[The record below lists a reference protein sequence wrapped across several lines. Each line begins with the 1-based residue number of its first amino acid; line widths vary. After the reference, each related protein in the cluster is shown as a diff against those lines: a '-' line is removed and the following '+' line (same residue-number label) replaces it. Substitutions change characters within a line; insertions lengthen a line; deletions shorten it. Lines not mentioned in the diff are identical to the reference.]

1 VTDLAGRGRYTL
13 DQGFEASTLRGSIL
27 GDRVELDVK
36 ADEEGVEVRGS
47 GKLQT
52 QHVARLAGIEFSE
65 ALLSG
70 ASSWTVIVRNQDD
83 SLTVDLETDGIGLI
97 SDLPMPLT
105 KIAAR
110 AEPIRVRLIDDA
122 TSRRFEASV
131 FDDTD
136 ISGRLDETP
145 MALNVKTPEL
155 DVLGWASLPGDSETG
170 PNLSLLIDVEQLNA
184 GETSLQVDT
193 LAVTLGTGSV
203 EAYVEGRDVEGRVTR
218 IGQAPV
224 RVELGYLMLPE
235 AGEFLD
241 PPGDDPLLDYDPGL
255 IPSAEIQIATL
266 ARGLKEYRDLEAT
279 LISGDHV
286 WT

>member
-1 VTDLAGRGRYTL
+1 VRARQDAEDARQIDVVGQIQGSAIRALEVLDAAGVKPQALGRDVEFSGMLTGDVALEIPIDGRPGGTVDIEAESLTVNVLGVSEPVTDLAGRGRYTL

-122 TSRRFEASV
+122 TSRR
-131 FDDTD
+131 
-136 ISGRLDETP
+136 
-145 MALNVKTPEL
+145 
-155 DVLGWASLPGDSETG
+155 
-170 PNLSLLIDVEQLNA
+170 
-184 GETSLQVDT
+184 
-193 LAVTLGTGSV
+193 
-203 EAYVEGRDVEGRVTR
+203 
-218 IGQAPV
+218 
-224 RVELGYLMLPE
+224 
-235 AGEFLD
+235 
-241 PPGDDPLLDYDPGL
+241 
-255 IPSAEIQIATL
+255 
-266 ARGLKEYRDLEAT
+266 
-279 LISGDHV
+279 
-286 WT
+286 